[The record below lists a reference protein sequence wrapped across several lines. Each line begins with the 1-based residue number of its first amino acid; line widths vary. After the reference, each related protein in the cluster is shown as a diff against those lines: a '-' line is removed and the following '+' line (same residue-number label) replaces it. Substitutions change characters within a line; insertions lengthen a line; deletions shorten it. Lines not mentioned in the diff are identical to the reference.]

1 MIDYINTHSPDLNIQ
16 EKLETLIENK
26 YKYHRELTNRKY
38 FVGPSSISLE
48 LVNIIEKKEDQNA
61 VSIREPYTVTDKADG
76 ERKLLFIAS
85 NGNMY
90 LINVNMK
97 VEFTGCKTDN
107 KTIFNTIVDGEH
119 VKYDKKET
127 T

>member
-61 VSIREPYTVTDKADG
+61 VRRGVAGESAGAADTGLSARTSNATGAAVTGVSIQVCAGRSTDRLVSRRTKHHA
-76 ERKLLFIAS
+76 A
-85 NGNMY
+85 
-90 LINVNMK
+90 
-97 VEFTGCKTDN
+97 
-107 KTIFNTIVDGEH
+107 
-119 VKYDKKET
+119 
-127 T
+127 